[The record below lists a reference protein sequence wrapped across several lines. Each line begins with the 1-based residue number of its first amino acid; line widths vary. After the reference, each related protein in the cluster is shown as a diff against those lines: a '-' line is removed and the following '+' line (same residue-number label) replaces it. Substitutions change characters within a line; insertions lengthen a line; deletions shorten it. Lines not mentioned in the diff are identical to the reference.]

1 MPQDRLMRA
10 AKNAN
15 LSGSA
20 HTSFAHRQEASRFVD
35 TLRELGYG
43 VQKWQNVTNAHV
55 AAVAER
61 WTRGD
66 ENGEGKLAVA
76 TVKEYLSGVRAVAAS
91 YGNDGIREKN
101 DFRDASGEQIVGARV
116 YVTNESKGVPEEKYQ
131 AALAR
136 LENGEHGENGRRLA
150 AQMRVM
156 HDCGLRHE
164 EARKMNPDESI
175 IVTRSMG
182 GETREGLDIF
192 RGTKGALR
200 RRHDELTPEGLA
212 SVEGLRPFIGA
223 HGNSMPDNMS
233 ERQWE
238 RLAYRIAADVGI
250 SRAEAGASFH
260 GLRHEWAQS
269 RYETLAGFLCPCR
282 GGTPEQAREVAGED
296 WRAVDREARLTLKF
310 ELGHGPD
317 RDSVVSGYI
326 GSW

>member
-20 HTSFAHRQEASRFVD
+20 RTSFAHRQEASRFVD

-101 DFRDASGEQIVGARV
+101 DFRDANGEQIVGARV
-116 YVTNESKGVPEEKYQ
+116 YVTNETKGVSEEKYQ

-136 LENGEHGENGRRLA
+136 LESGEQGENGLRLA

-164 EARKMNPDESI
+164 EARKMNPGESLR
-175 IVTRSMG
+175 TG
-182 GETREGLDIF
+182 DGLDIF
-192 RGTKGALR
+192 RGTKGGLR
-200 RRHDELTPEGLA
+200 REHDELTPAGREA
-212 SVEGLRPFIGA
+212 VEGLRPFIGA
-223 HGNSMPDNMS
+223 HGNSMPDGMS

-238 RLAYRIAADVGI
+238 RLAYRIAANVGI

-260 GLRHEWAQS
+260 GLRHEWAQD
-269 RYETLAGFLCPCR
+269 RYEKLAGFPCPCR
-282 GGTPEQAREVAGED
+282 GGTPEQAREAAGED
-296 WRAVDREARLTLKF
+296 WRVVDREARLTLKF
-310 ELGHGPD
+310 EMGHGPD